1 MSLMPFISHVI
12 LFKQTQTMMYM
23 DTKFT
28 YFSRLPWGKW
38 EELGFSPKTVQNRS
52 IVQAYTGLQ
61 SCLAML
67 LSSPLVWV
75 QLSLLQMVWLTPM
88 DTFWSE
94 LPLRPALEQG
104 RRVSL
109 SCAAPSPA
117 WMTLGAGTVSVWA
130 EPSVL
135 SPHLSPTDGKL
146 NWVMW
151 RFITSWKKHWWRF
164 FELFRRVLQKLFLSS
179 SQ

>member
-12 LFKQTQTMMYM
+12 LFKQTQTMMYL
-23 DTKFT
+23 DTKLT

-61 SCLAML
+61 SCPAML

-94 LPLRPALEQG
+94 LPLRPALEQWAG
-104 RRVSL
+104 ESPCLVQLRHLHGWPLGLAQYQCEQSL
-109 SCAAPSPA
+109 QCFPLIFHQQMGS
-117 WMTLGAGTVSVWA
+117 
-130 EPSVL
+130 
-135 SPHLSPTDGKL
+135 
-146 NWVMW
+146 
-151 RFITSWKKHWWRF
+151 
-164 FELFRRVLQKLFLSS
+164 
-179 SQ
+179 